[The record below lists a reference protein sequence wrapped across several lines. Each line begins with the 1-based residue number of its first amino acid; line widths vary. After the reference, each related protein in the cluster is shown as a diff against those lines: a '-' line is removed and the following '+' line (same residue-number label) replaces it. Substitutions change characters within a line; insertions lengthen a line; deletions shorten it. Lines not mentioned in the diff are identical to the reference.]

1 MFQWRKTNEAVH
13 FGKTTQYI
21 PEDNVYVYF
30 RYTDTKTVMVIINN
44 SDKTQNIKTNRF
56 QENIQNYTTGI
67 DVSTEK
73 RIDLKD
79 TISIDGQS
87 AYILELN

>member
-1 MFQWRKTNEAVH
+1 
-13 FGKTTQYI
+13 
-21 PEDNVYVYF
+21 
-30 RYTDTKTVMVIINN
+30 MVIINN

-56 QENIQNYTTGI
+56 QENIQHYTTGI

-73 RIDLKD
+73 TIDLKD